1 MTYGNKNTNRNR
13 GGNDRRPPPPRRAP
27 TGRSSTSRWTPLFLL
42 LTLLASL
49 AYIWRPW
56 EHRDNLWTVW
66 DPGRYEF
73 VTLGLDLK
81 GGLRIEL
88 APESGT
94 ATRDELDRV
103 KTVIENRIN
112 ALGVAEPT
120 VTVSGGR
127 RVVVEIPGATPAVQQ
142 RAREIIQRT
151 ARLEFRIVQQGAQP
165 DQAVLARSPR
175 SSGYTLAQLGPV
187 QATGEV
193 IASAQAAT
201 DPQSSRWVVTF
212 QNTDKGAATFGDFT
226 GKNVG
231 KLMAV
236 VLDDQI
242 QSVATIQQRLFRDV
256 QITGNFSAEEANQ
269 LALVLKSGALPIKIK
284 TEAERAVGPTLGADA
299 IRSGAIAAV
308 VGIGLVFL
316 MLFFYYGLWFGLVG
330 ALGLL
335 FSSVVILGML
345 AGFGATLTLP
355 GIAGLVLTIGAAVD
369 GNVISFERIK
379 EEMQK
384 GKGIRNSINAGYQ
397 HSTAA
402 ILDVNAS
409 HLLSALALYNYST
422 GPVKGFAVTLI
433 IGVVAS
439 TFSNLVFAKWFL
451 EWLAARRPNM
461 TAPMW
466 IKHTNFDF
474 IKAAPIVT
482 TASVLLALAGLGVL
496 ATRGLNYGVDFT
508 SGTTL
513 TVRAD
518 GTSTTEQVRAAVAG
532 AGIEKVTAQSAAI
545 QRDITPAQSGA
556 QYTVKVPQLTAAE
569 TTTLSTAIAKVPGGQ
584 VQATETVG
592 PAVGRELTDKTIK
605 AVLLGMALILIYVG
619 FRFDFIMGLGSI
631 LAVVHD
637 VGIVMGLYALLGLE
651 FSIATVAAV
660 LTLIG
665 YSLNDSIIVSDRIRE
680 NIKEMRGKS
689 YRQIVN
695 TSINQ
700 TLSRTI
706 MTSVSTMLPLISL
719 LIFGGPVLRDFS
731 IILLVGIIIGTYSS
745 IYIVAPLVVYFE
757 EWNRRR
763 KSGGQP
769 AKA

>member
-1 MTYGNKNTNRNR
+1 MTYGNNRNR
-13 GGNDRRPPPPRRAP
+13 NTNNRRPPPRRAASASKASP
-27 TGRSSTSRWTPLFLL
+27 WTGLL
-42 LTLLASL
+42 LLVALLASL
-49 AYIWRPW
+49 VYIWRPW
-56 EHRDNLWTVW
+56 EHRDTPWSLWN
-66 DPGRYEF
+66 DQYQF
-73 VTLGLDLK
+73 MTLGLDLK

-94 ATRDELDRV
+94 ATREELDRV

-120 VTVSGGR
+120 VNVTGGR

-142 RAREIIQRT
+142 RARDIIQRT
-151 ARLEFRIVQQGAQP
+151 ARLEFRVVNQGAQP
-165 DQAVLARSPR
+165 DPALQSSNPR
-175 SSGYTLAQLGPV
+175 TSGYTLAQLGPV

-193 IASAQAAT
+193 VASATSGTNSQT
-201 DPQSSRWVVTF
+201 GQWVVNF
-212 QNTDKGAATFGDFT
+212 QTTPAGATTFGDFT

-242 QSVATIQQRLFRDV
+242 QSVATINQRLFRDI
-256 QITGNFSAEEANQ
+256 QISGNFSAAEASQ
-269 LALVLKSGALPIKIK
+269 LALVLQSGALPIKIK
-284 TEAERAVGPTLGADA
+284 TEAERAIGPTLGADA

-308 VGIGLVFL
+308 VGILLVFAL
-316 MLFFYYGLWFGLVG
+316 LFFYYGFWLGLVG
-330 ALGLL
+330 SLGLL
-335 FSSVVILGML
+335 FSSIVILGL
-345 AGFGATLTLP
+345 LGGFGATMTLP

-379 EEMQK
+379 EELAR
-384 GKGIRNSINAGYQ
+384 GRGIKKSIEAGYQ

-422 GPVKGFAVTLI
+422 GPVKGFALTLM

-451 EWLAARRPNM
+451 QWLGERRPGLN
-461 TAPMW
+461 APKR
-466 IKHTNFDF
+466 IAGTHIDF
-474 IKAAPIVT
+474 IKPAPIIT
-482 TASVLLALAGLGVL
+482 TLSVLIAVAGGAVL
-496 ATRGLNYGVDFT
+496 ASRGLNYGVDFT

-513 TVRAD
+513 TVK
-518 GTSTTEQVRAAVAG
+518 TSSATTTEQVRAAVAG
-532 AGIEKVTAQSAAI
+532 AGVADVTAQSAAI
-545 QRDITPAQSGA
+545 QRTVTPGQSDA
-556 QYTVKVPQLTAAE
+556 QYTVKVPELTAAE
-569 TTTLSTAIAKVPGGQ
+569 AQTLGTAITRLPGGQ

-592 PAVGRELTDKTIK
+592 PTVGQELTAQTVR
-605 AVLLGMALILIYVG
+605 AVILGLALILIYVG

-631 LAVVHD
+631 VAVLHD
-637 VGIVMGLYALLGLE
+637 VAIVMGLYSLLGLE
-651 FSIATVAAV
+651 FTIASVAAL

-680 NIKEMRGKS
+680 NIREMRGRS
-689 YRQIVN
+689 YREIVN

-700 TLSRTI
+700 TLSRTV
-706 MTSVSTMLPLISL
+706 MTSVCTMLPLLSL

-731 IILLVGIIIGTYSS
+731 LVLLIGILVGTYSS

-757 EWNRRR
+757 ETRARR
-763 KSGGQP
+763 KSGSAP

>member
-1 MTYGNKNTNRNR
+1 MTYGNRNNNKN
-13 GGNDRRPPPPRRAP
+13 GRRTPPRRSAP
-27 TGRSSTSRWTPLFLL
+27 TASKPNLWTGLLLL

-56 EHRDNLWTVW
+56 EHRDAPWTLWN
-66 DPGRYEF
+66 DKF
-73 VTLGLDLK
+73 QFMTLGLDLK

-94 ATRDELDRV
+94 ASRAELDRV

-120 VTVSGGR
+120 VTIAGGK
-127 RVVVEIPGATPAVQQ
+127 RVVVEIPGATPAVQD
-142 RAREIIQRT
+142 RARNIIKQT
-151 ARLEFRIVQQGAQP
+151 ARLEFRVVQDGAQP
-165 DQAVLARSPR
+165 DPTLQQSNPR
-175 SSGYTLAQLGPV
+175 TGGYTLAQLGPV

-193 IASAQAAT
+193 IQDAQAGT
-201 DPQSSRWVVTF
+201 DPQSGRWVVTF
-212 QNTDKGAATFGDFT
+212 QNTDKGAQTFGDFT

-242 QSVATIQQRLFRDV
+242 QSVATIQVRLFRDV
-256 QITGNFSAEEANQ
+256 QITGNFSPEEANQ

-284 TEAERAVGPTLGADA
+284 TEAERSIGPTLGADA
-299 IRSGAIAAV
+299 IRSGAIAAL
-308 VGIGLVFL
+308 VGIALVFV
-316 MLFFYYGLWFGLVG
+316 MLFAYYGFWFGLVG

-335 FSSVVILGML
+335 FSSVVILGLL

-379 EEMQK
+379 EELFR
-384 GKGIRNSINAGYQ
+384 GKGIKNSIRAGYD

-422 GPVKGFAVTLI
+422 GAVKGFAVTLI

-439 TFSNLVFAKWFL
+439 TFSNLVFAKWFIQ
-451 EWLAARRPNM
+451 WLSERRPTM
-461 TAPMW
+461 SAPQW
-466 IKHTNFDF
+466 IKDTRIDF
-474 IKAAPIVT
+474 IRPATIIT
-482 TASVLLALAGLGVL
+482 TLSVLLAIAGGAVL
-496 ATRGLNYGVDFT
+496 AVKGLNFGVDFT
-508 SGTTL
+508 SGTTI
-513 TVRAD
+513 AIK
-518 GTSTTEQVRAAVAG
+518 TSAETSTEQVRTAAAG
-532 AGIEKVTAQSAAI
+532 AGVDKVTPQSTVIQRTVTPGLTGASYTIKVPELTRDEINRVAAAIEKLPQGSKQS
-545 QRDITPAQSGA
+545 D
-556 QYTVKVPQLTAAE
+556 
-569 TTTLSTAIAKVPGGQ
+569 
-584 VQATETVG
+584 ETVG
-592 PAVGRELTDKTIK
+592 PAVGQELTQKTLY
-605 AVLLGMALILIYVG
+605 AVLLGMGLILIYVG
-619 FRFDFIMGLGSI
+619 FRFDFIMGMGSI
-631 LAVVHD
+631 LAVLHD
-637 VGIVMGLYALLGLE
+637 VAIVMGLYSLLGLE
-651 FSIATVAAV
+651 FSIASVAAL

-689 YRQIVN
+689 YRDIVN

-706 MTSVSTMLPLISL
+706 MTSVSTMLPLLSL

-731 IILLVGIIIGTYSS
+731 LVLLVGILIGTYSS

-763 KSGGQP
+763 RAGGQA
-769 AKA
+769 AKV

>member
-1 MTYGNKNTNRNR
+1 MTYGNKNTRNR
-13 GGNDRRPPPPRRAP
+13 GGNDRRPPPPRRTP
-27 TGRSSTSRWTPLFLL
+27 SGRSSASRWTPLLL
-42 LTLLASL
+42 LITLLVSL

-56 EHRDNLWTVW
+56 EHRDNLWTIW
-66 DPGRYEF
+66 NPGKYEF
-73 VTLGLDLK
+73 MTLGLDLK

-94 ATRDELDRV
+94 ATKDDLDRV

-120 VTVSGGR
+120 VTVSGGK

-151 ARLEFRIVQQGAQP
+151 ARLEFRIVQQSAQP
-165 DQAVLARSPR
+165 DATLRTQKPETG
-175 SSGYTLAQLGPV
+175 GYTLAQLGPV
-187 QATGEV
+187 EATGEV
-193 IASAQAAT
+193 IANAQAGT
-201 DPQSSRWVVTF
+201 DQRTGAWVVTF
-212 QNTDKGAATFGDFT
+212 QNTDKGANTFGEFT

-231 KLMAV
+231 RLMAV

-242 QSVATIQQRLFRDV
+242 QSVATIQQKLFRDV
-256 QITGNFSAEEANQ
+256 QITGSFSAEEANQ

-284 TEAERAVGPTLGADA
+284 TEAEQAIGPTLGADA
-299 IRSGAIAAV
+299 IRSGAIAGL
-308 VGIGLVFL
+308 VGIVLVFV
-316 MLFFYYGLWFGLVG
+316 MLFAYYGLWFGLVG

-335 FSSVVILGML
+335 FSSIIILGML

-379 EEMQK
+379 EELTK
-384 GKGIRNSINAGYQ
+384 GKGIKNAIGAGYQ

-439 TFSNLVFAKWFL
+439 TFSNLVFAKWFIT
-451 EWLAARRPNM
+451 WLAQRRPNM
-461 TAPMW
+461 SAPNW
-466 IKHTNFDF
+466 VKNTHFDF
-474 IKAAPIVT
+474 IKAAPVVT
-482 TASVLLALAGLGVL
+482 TLSVLLALGGLGVL
-496 ATRGLNYGVDFT
+496 AARGLNYGVDFT
-508 SGTTL
+508 AGTTL
-513 TVRAD
+513 TVKTNAN
-518 GTSTTEQVRAAVAG
+518 TTTEQVRSAVAG
-532 AGIEKVTAQSAAI
+532 AAVPGVTAQSASI
-545 QRDITPAQSGA
+545 QRDITPGQSGA
-556 QYTVKVPQLTAAE
+556 QYNIKVPELTTAQI
-569 TTTLSTAIAKVPGGQ
+569 TTLGSAIAKLPGGQ
-584 VQATETVG
+584 VQATATVG
-592 PAVGRELTDKTIK
+592 PAVGQELTDKTIK

-637 VGIVMGLYALLGLE
+637 VGIVMGLYSLLGLE
-651 FSIATVAAV
+651 FTIATVAAV

-689 YRQIVN
+689 YREIVN

-706 MTSVSTMLPLISL
+706 MTSVSTMLPLLSL

-731 IILLVGIIIGTYSS
+731 LILIVGIIIGTYSS

>member
-13 GGNDRRPPPPRRAP
+13 GGNDRRPPPPRRNPAAK
-27 TGRSSTSRWTPLFLL
+27 SSNSRWTAILLL

-66 DPGRYEF
+66 DPGKFEF

-94 ATRDELDRV
+94 ATKDELDRV

-151 ARLEFRIVQQGAQP
+151 ARLEFRIVQANAQP
-165 DQAVLARSPR
+165 DPTLQSQKPETG
-175 SSGYTLAQLGPV
+175 GYTLTQLGPV

-193 IASAQAAT
+193 VSNAQAGT
-201 DPQSSRWVVTF
+201 DQQSGRWVVNF
-212 QNTDKGAATFGDFT
+212 QNTDKGAQTFGEFT

-256 QITGNFSAEEANQ
+256 QISGSFTAEEANQ

-284 TEAERAVGPTLGADA
+284 TEAERAIGPTLGADA
-299 IRSGAIAAV
+299 IRSGAIAAL

-316 MLFFYYGLWFGLVG
+316 MLFFYYGFWFGLVG

-335 FSSVVILGML
+335 FSSVIILGML

-379 EEMQK
+379 EELTG
-384 GKGIRNSINAGYQ
+384 GKGIKNSIQAGYE

-422 GPVKGFAVTLI
+422 GPVKGFAVTLM

-451 EWLAARRPNM
+451 GWLAQRKPTM
-461 TAPMW
+461 TAPNW
-466 IKHTNFDF
+466 IKRTNIDF

-496 ATRGLNYGVDFT
+496 GSRGLNYGVDFI
-508 SGTTL
+508 SGTTVTL
-513 TVRAD
+513 KTA
-518 GTSTTEQVRAAVAG
+518 GTTTTEQVRTAVAG
-532 AGIEKVTAQSAAI
+532 AGVAKVTEQSAVI
-545 QRDITPAQSGA
+545 QRDITPTLSGA
-556 QYTVKVPQLTAAE
+556 QYTIKVPELTTAE
-569 TTTLSTAIAKVPGGQ
+569 ATRLETAVAKLPGGQ
-584 VQATETVG
+584 VQARETVG
-592 PAVGRELTDKTIK
+592 PAVGKELTDKTIK

-631 LAVVHD
+631 VAVVHD
-637 VGIVMGLYALLGLE
+637 VGIVMGLYSLLGLE
-651 FSIATVAAV
+651 FTIATVAAV

-680 NIKEMRGKS
+680 NIKEMRGQS
-689 YRQIVN
+689 YREIVN

-706 MTSVSTMLPLISL
+706 MTSVSTMLPLVSL

-757 EWNRRR
+757 EWNRKR
-763 KSGGQP
+763 KAGGQP

>member
-1 MTYGNKNTNRNR
+1 MTYNNPNRNR
-13 GGNDRRPPPPRRAP
+13 NRRPPPRRAAP
-27 TGRSSTSRWTPLFLL
+27 NSSKPNLWTGLLLL

-49 AYIWRPW
+49 LFIWRPW
-56 EHRDNLWTVW
+56 QHPQTPFSLWN
-66 DPGRYEF
+66 DKF
-73 VTLGLDLK
+73 QFMTLGLDLK

-120 VTVSGGR
+120 VTVSGGK
-127 RVVVEIPGATPAVQQ
+127 RVVVEIPGATPAVQN
-142 RAREIIQRT
+142 RAREIIGRT
-151 ARLEFRIVQQGAQP
+151 ARLEFRIVNQGAQP
-165 DQAVLARSPR
+165 DPTLRQQKPETG
-175 SSGYTLAQLGPV
+175 GYKLPDLGPV

-193 IASAQAAT
+193 IANAQAAT
-201 DPQSSRWVVTF
+201 DPTSGRWVVTF
-212 QNTDKGAATFGDFT
+212 QTTDKGAQTFGDFT

-231 KLMAV
+231 RLMAV

-256 QITGNFSAEEANQ
+256 QISGSFSPEEANQ

-284 TEAERAVGPTLGADA
+284 TEAERAIGPTLGADA
-299 IRSGAIAAV
+299 IRSGAIAAL
-308 VGIGLVFL
+308 VGIGLVFA
-316 MLFFYYGLWFGLVG
+316 MLFLYYGLWFGLVG

-335 FSSVVILGML
+335 FSSVIILGL
-345 AGFGATLTLP
+345 LGGFGATLTLP

-379 EEMQK
+379 EELAR
-384 GKGIRNSINAGYQ
+384 GKGIRGSIGAGYQ

-433 IGVVAS
+433 IGVLAS
-439 TFSNLVFAKWFL
+439 TFSNLVFAKWFMQ
-451 EWLAARRPNM
+451 WLAQRRPNM
-461 TAPMW
+461 TAPQW
-466 IKHTNFDF
+466 IKHTRIDF

-482 TASVLLALAGLGVL
+482 TVSVLLALAGGLIV
-496 ATRGLNYGVDFT
+496 ATKGMNYGVDFT

-513 TVRAD
+513 TVRAS
-518 GTSTTEQVRAAVAG
+518 GQTTTEQMRAAVTG
-532 AGIEKVTAQSAAI
+532 AGITKVTPQSATI
-545 QRDITPAQSGA
+545 QRDVTPGLNGA
-556 QYTVKVPQLTAAE
+556 QYTVKVPELTTPEVQKLTAAV
-569 TTTLSTAIAKVPGGQ
+569 AKLPQGQ
-584 VQATETVG
+584 VQASETVG
-592 PAVGRELTDKTIK
+592 PAVGQELTQKTLY
-605 AVLLGMALILIYVG
+605 AVLLGLALILIYVG

-631 LAVVHD
+631 VAAVHD
-637 VGIVMGLYALLGLE
+637 VAIAMGLFSLLGLE
-651 FSIATVAAV
+651 FTVATVAAL

-680 NIKEMRGKS
+680 NLKEMRGRP
-689 YRQIVN
+689 YREIVN

-700 TLSRTI
+700 TLSRTV
-706 MTSVSTMLPLISL
+706 MTSVSTMLPLVSL
-719 LIFGGPVLRDFS
+719 LVFGGPVLRDFS
-731 IILLVGIIIGTYSS
+731 LILLIGILVGTYSS
-745 IYIVAPLVVYFE
+745 IYIVAPMVVYLE
-757 EWNRRR
+757 EWKDRR
-763 KSGGQP
+763 KGGSR
-769 AKA
+769 AVKA